1 MSKYNADT
9 KVNFS
14 ASTGYVGCRKTET
27 FTLGELG
34 YDDVDEE
41 LIESWIQKDYEQWL
55 FENIDGGWS
64 LEDD

>member
-1 MSKYNADT
+1 MAKYNADT
-9 KVNFS
+9 KVNVS

-34 YDDVDEE
+34 YDDFDEE

-64 LEDD
+64 LQDD

>member
-1 MSKYNADT
+1 MSKYNANT
-9 KVNFS
+9 KVAFS

-34 YDDVDEE
+34 HDDFDEE

>member
-14 ASTGYVGCRKTET
+14 ASTGCVGCRRTDA

-34 YDDVDEE
+34 YTDFDEE
-41 LIESWIQKDYEQWL
+41 LIESWIQKDYEKWL
-55 FENIDGGWS
+55 FENIGGGWS
-64 LEDD
+64 LQDD